1 MPAPCFKDS
10 DLGDDLP
17 VPGYYLGTVATARW
31 TRSSNGNRMVQVV
44 LALDGVAAAHERV
57 TDYFVVEGATP
68 QGVAFSRT
76 RLVRLYRACGRQPS
90 GGDEIQPGDLAGG
103 LLEVKVDHELWRGRL
118 RLRVVAYRPLPEG
131 PTDDASTDG
140 GPSEVQLL
148 PGILDILG
156 RA

>member
-1 MPAPCFKDS
+1 MNGPCFKDA
-10 DLGDDLP
+10 DLGEDLP

-44 LALDGVAAAHERV
+44 LVLDGVAAAHERV
-57 TDYFVVEGATP
+57 ADYFVVEGATP

-76 RLVRLYRACGRQPS
+76 RLVQLYRACGLSPS
-90 GGDEIQPGDLAGG
+90 GGDEIQPGELAGA

-118 RLRVVAYRPLPEG
+118 RLRVVGYRPLAAQAAVPAAEG
-131 PTDDASTDG
+131 VEAEG
-140 GPSEVQLL
+140 VQLL
-148 PGILDILG
+148 PGILDILE